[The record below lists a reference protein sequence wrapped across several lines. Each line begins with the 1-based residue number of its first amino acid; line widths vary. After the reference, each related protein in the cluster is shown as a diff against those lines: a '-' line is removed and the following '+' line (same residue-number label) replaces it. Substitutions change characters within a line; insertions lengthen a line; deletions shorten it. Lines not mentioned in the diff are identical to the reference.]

1 MLGSTLIFTCF
12 SFYARC
18 AATLTVV
25 SARDSGMVFAQ
36 PPQRNSQQTFLS
48 LGAEMKSYSFLHSL
62 YKFFDLIISPKHLAV
77 NLFYNLT
84 LKRTRSA
91 GLLRLLRRFVF
102 SRHTS
107 NAKVRLI
114 RFLFYSENTM
124 KNIFPY
130 KNDDANASSH
140 TFGSL
145 YPSLCCFTLL
155 SLSFARC

>member
-48 LGAEMKSYSFLHSL
+48 LGAAMKSYSFLHSL

-91 GLLRLLRRFVF
+91 GLLRLLRRFAF

-107 NAKVRLI
+107 NATVRLI

-124 KNIFPY
+124 KKYFSI
-130 KNDDANASSH
+130 
-140 TFGSL
+140 
-145 YPSLCCFTLL
+145 
-155 SLSFARC
+155 

>member
-91 GLLRLLRRFVF
+91 GLLRLLRRFAF
-102 SRHTS
+102 PHHSS
-107 NAKVRLI
+107 NATVRLI
-114 RFLFYSENTM
+114 RLSFRSES
-124 KNIFPY
+124 NIFFIRMKEHPDVPFVTVVY
-130 KNDDANASSH
+130 TTAFFYAKMGIVH
-140 TFGSL
+140 TD
-145 YPSLCCFTLL
+145 PPW
-155 SLSFARC
+155 

>member
-77 NLFYNLT
+77 NLFCNLT

-107 NAKVRLI
+107 NATVRLI
-114 RFLFYSENTM
+114 QLSFRSES
-124 KNIFPY
+124 NIFFIRMKEHPDVPFVTVVY
-130 KNDDANASSH
+130 TTAFFYAKMGIVH
-140 TFGSL
+140 TD
-145 YPSLCCFTLL
+145 PPW
-155 SLSFARC
+155 